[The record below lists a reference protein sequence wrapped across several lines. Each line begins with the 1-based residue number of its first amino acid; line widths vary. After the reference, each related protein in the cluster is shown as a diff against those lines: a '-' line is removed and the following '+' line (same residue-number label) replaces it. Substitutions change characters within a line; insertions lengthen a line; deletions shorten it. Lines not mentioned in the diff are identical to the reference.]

1 MRSITYKTPEEL
13 KQLVK
18 QDAKATKAFFQKLKN
33 KKTKNLDKHFHVLHK
48 EAFDQFDCLNC
59 ANCCS
64 GISPIITQTDLDRLA
79 KHLKIK
85 SSEFLQK
92 YLYMDEDGDFVFK
105 QTPCP
110 FLASDNYCMVYEN
123 RPKACRE
130 YPHTDRRKMIQI
142 LDITQ
147 KNCEYC
153 PVVFEIV
160 EELKNNPQL
169 FK

>member
-1 MRSITYKTPEEL
+1 MKPIEYRTPKEL
-13 KQLVK
+13 NSLVK
-18 QDAKATKAFFQKLKN
+18 QNQKGLTVFFSQLKKN
-33 KKTKNLDKHFHVLHK
+33 KPKDLDTQFHLLHK
-48 EAFDQFDCLNC
+48 EAFEQFNCLDC

-64 GISPIITQTDLDRLA
+64 SISPIITQQDIDRLA
-79 KHLKIK
+79 KHLKVK
-85 SSEFLQK
+85 PSEILQK
-92 YLYMDEDGDFVFK
+92 YLYMDEDGDFVFT

-130 YPHTDRRKMIQI
+130 YPHTDRRNMNQI

-153 PVVFEIV
+153 PAVFEIV
-160 EELKNNPQL
+160 SELRLK
-169 FK
+169 

>member
-1 MRSITYKTPEEL
+1 MKQIEYRTPQEL
-13 KQLVK
+13 KALVK
-18 QDAKATKAFFQKLKN
+18 SDEKALKAFFQKLK
-33 KKTKNLDKHFHVLHK
+33 KEKPGEVDTQFHVLHE
-48 EAFDQFDCLNC
+48 EAFRQFSCLSC

-64 GISPIITQTDLDRLA
+64 HISPIITQSDLDRLA

-92 YLYMDEDGDFVFK
+92 YLYMDEDGDFVFQ

-110 FLASDNYCMVYEN
+110 FLGSDNYCSVYES

-142 LDITQ
+142 LDLTK

-153 PVVFEIV
+153 PVVHAIV
-160 EELKNNPQL
+160 DTLKTQQ
-169 FK
+169 